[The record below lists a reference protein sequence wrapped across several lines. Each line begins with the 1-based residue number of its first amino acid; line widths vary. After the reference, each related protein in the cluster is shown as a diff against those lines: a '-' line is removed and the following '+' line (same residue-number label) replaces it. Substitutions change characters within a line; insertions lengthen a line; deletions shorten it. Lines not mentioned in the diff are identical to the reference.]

1 MNINHENVGA
11 AKLAFFSFAS
21 SMAGQVPAVQE
32 LTESGQLISVIVSL
46 VTSIIALVKMFK
58 KKKG

>member
-1 MNINHENVGA
+1 MNYNHDHIGA

-21 SMAGQVPAVQE
+21 SMAGQVPAIQD
-32 LTESGQLISVIVSL
+32 LTESGQLVSVIVSI